1 MEPRGGD
8 VPKASLAGFVSTSV
22 LTSSDGL
29 FGDNVEE
36 KRVTEAPAPRPED
49 AAGYKPLYE
58 QLQEL
63 REKKDSDWK
72 EKNNPF
78 APPKGL
84 DDEEFDYIQDLE
96 TKRVETERK
105 RNVQHEE
112 DLAQFMLA
120 RGTSKSAPGAALTAQ
135 HLQKYPAKNDVKTTS
150 KKKAAVVVVRAKLKV
165 AKDKKRKSESKTAE
179 SPGIQH
185 EQQQKNKKQKIENEA
200 VASSSTVT
208 KTKANGAAL
217 GVGLVAYGSDSDSDS
232 GEGDTATSK

>member
-1 MEPRGGD
+1 MEQRSSG
-8 VPKASLAGFVSTSV
+8 VPKASLSGFVSTSV

-96 TKRVETERK
+96 AKRVETERK

-120 RGTSKSAPGAALTAQ
+120 RGAPKPASGAALTAQ
-135 HLQKYPAKNDVKTTS
+135 HLQKYPAKSDMKTVG
-150 KKKAAVVVVRAKLKV
+150 KNKPAVVVVKAKSKII
-165 AKDKKRKSESKTAE
+165 KKRKPEANPST
-179 SPGIQH
+179 PLGNDQ
-185 EQQQKNKKQKIENEA
+185 EQQKKKTKVEHEDA
-200 VASSSTVT
+200 ASSSTA
-208 KTKANGAAL
+208 TKAKSNGSAL
-217 GVGLVAYGSDSDSDS
+217 GLGLVAYGSDSDSDS
-232 GEGDTATSK
+232 DEGDTATNK